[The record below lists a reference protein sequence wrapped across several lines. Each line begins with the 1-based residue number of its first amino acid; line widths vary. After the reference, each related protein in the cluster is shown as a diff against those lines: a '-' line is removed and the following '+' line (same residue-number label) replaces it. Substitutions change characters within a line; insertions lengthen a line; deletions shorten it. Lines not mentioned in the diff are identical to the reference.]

1 MWEWRRRGEGGK
13 QKKKVKETLEETTGP
28 VGKEGSLPWQPWL
41 WGKGKRSESR
51 WLKPTQRRMP
61 FSPVAP
67 PPTHL
72 MFTEHLLGD
81 GPCGFSQSLA
91 GGGDRPVNR
100 RHVQFL
106 LKTPCGQVWASA
118 SFPCSLVLAW
128 LQLPCLCSA
137 LRGSPPPPTS
147 RAPAP
152 FGSLA
157 PQLHSLS

>member
-1 MWEWRRRGEGGK
+1 
-13 QKKKVKETLEETTGP
+13 
-28 VGKEGSLPWQPWL
+28 
-41 WGKGKRSESR
+41 
-51 WLKPTQRRMP
+51 
-61 FSPVAP
+61 
-67 PPTHL
+67 

-81 GPCGFSQSLA
+81 GPCGLRQSLA

-100 RHVQFL
+100 RHIQFL

-128 LQLPCLCSA
+128 LQLPCPCSA
-137 LRGSPPPPTS
+137 LRSSPPPPTP

-157 PQLHSLS
+157 PQLHSLSLALCLSLQLPSCLVLEFFKASHPHYFSSTDSLSYRALSKRHVLL